1 MYELDHKILQL
12 HETHLAPW
20 LIMYTVVEYPK
31 HQDFSGNHQL
41 VAELD

>member
-1 MYELDHKILQL
+1 MNYIIKYSSCMRPIFTL
-12 HETHLAPW
+12 
-20 LIMYTVVEYPK
+20 LIMYPVEYPK